1 MCTDEIEWHGVEYS
15 GWFCWTQRSG
25 SSSIVFFCFF
35 FPFYIATD
43 GIRVR
48 GGLLLSPCSSLLC
61 SLWSRCPQSIRHRT
75 GDCLHK
81 QNLNPGRSLSL
92 SHRHCMKICTP
103 LFRHGKGQPSTIPFA
118 FFNSQHTSKDD
129 TGKNAT
135 ELPRTSPWFHFFF
148 FFFFIVAFCVLFIK
162 NNNGLLSLCLAAS
175 QAGTIRG
182 RVIGRTGWGIC
193 WRRHGP

>member
-1 MCTDEIEWHGVEYS
+1 METLVCNCLIP
-15 GWFCWTQRSG
+15 FCLIQEEEKERDTEAQTARESHLWCAQMRLSDTGLNIPDDSVGRSDQAHPPL
-25 SSSIVFFCFF
+25 FFFVFF

-118 FFNSQHTSKDD
+118 FFNSQRTSKDD

-148 FFFFIVAFCVLFIK
+148 FFFFHCGF
-162 NNNGLLSLCLAAS
+162 LCPL
-175 QAGTIRG
+175 
-182 RVIGRTGWGIC
+182 
-193 WRRHGP
+193 HKE